1 MADNFIEKRKGSWRR
16 LEDLLDDVQGLR
28 GIRALSR
35 KQVRELGRS
44 YRRTAADLAIAR
56 VESRDQ
62 RLSSYLNNLVI
73 RAHGLVYRAETN
85 GLQRIWVFYRD
96 EFPALFRQTSRYTLA
111 IFFMFVTISLF
122 SFVATWRND
131 DFAEFAHLNSQAVQ
145 AVKDGHKWW
154 EALNDGAPVGAAA
167 IIANN
172 IGVALRT
179 FALSIFPV
187 LGTVQALLPTSLQFG
202 AINALAVKYGMKL
215 KLWSFVAGHGVL
227 EFAAIFIA
235 GGAGLL
241 LGLSILMPGDRTR
254 GEALVLSGSM
264 AIKLLAGC
272 IPILIIAGCIEG
284 FISPTLLHW
293 GYKFGVSAIT
303 AIGLAVYLGKSPKL
317 KTESHLVTKPNV

>member
-1 MADNFIEKRKGSWRR
+1 MADSFIEKRKGSWRR
-16 LEDLLDDVQGLR
+16 LENLLDDTQGLR
-28 GIRALSR
+28 GISGLSR
-35 KQVRELGRS
+35 NQVRELGRS

-56 VESRDQ
+56 VESQDQ
-62 RLSSYLNNLVI
+62 RLCSYLNNLVI
-73 RAHGLVYRAETN
+73 RAHGLVYRAETQ
-85 GLQRIWVFYRD
+85 GVQRIWLFYRD
-96 EFPALFRQTSRYTLA
+96 EFPLIFRQTAHYTFAVFL
-111 IFFMFVTISLF
+111 MFVTIALF
-122 SFVATWRND
+122 AFVSTWQND
-131 DFAEFAHLNSQAVQ
+131 DFAEFAYLNSQAVQ
-145 AVKDGHKWW
+145 DVKDGHKWW
-154 EALNDGAPVGAAA
+154 ETLNEGAPIGTAA

-187 LGTVQALLPTSLQFG
+187 LGTFQALLPTSLQFG

-241 LGLSILMPGDRTR
+241 LGISILIPGERTR
-254 GEALVLSGSM
+254 REALTLCGSF

-284 FISPTLLHW
+284 FLSPTALHYS
-293 GYKFGVSAIT
+293 YKIGVSAIT
-303 AIGLAVYLGKSPKL
+303 ATFLAIYLR
-317 KTESHLVTKPNV
+317 KPNK

>member
-1 MADNFIEKRKGSWRR
+1 MSDNFIEKRKGSWRR
-16 LEDLLDDVQGLR
+16 LENLLDDVQGLR
-28 GIRALSR
+28 GIRDLNR

-62 RLSSYLNNLVI
+62 RLNSYLNNLVI
-73 RAHGLVYRAETN
+73 RAHGLVYQTEN
-85 GLQRIWVFYRD
+85 KGLQRIWIFYRD

-111 IFFMFVTISLF
+111 IFIVFLTIAFF
-122 SFVATWRND
+122 SFLATWRND
-131 DFAEFAHLNSQAVQ
+131 DFAEFAHLNSQAVRD
-145 AVKDGHKWW
+145 VKDGHKWW
-154 EALNDGAPVGAAA
+154 EALNNGAPIGAAA
-167 IIANN
+167 IMANN
-172 IGVALRT
+172 IGVALRI

-227 EFAAIFIA
+227 EFAAFFIA

-241 LGLSILMPGDRTR
+241 LGLSILLPGDRTR
-254 GEALVLSGSM
+254 REALIVAGSQ

-272 IPILIIAGCIEG
+272 VPLLVIAGCIEG
-284 FISPTLLHW
+284 FISPTLIHW
-293 GYKFGVSAIT
+293 GYKFGVSTIT
-303 AIGLAVYLGKSPKL
+303 AIGLGVYLGKSSKL
-317 KTESHLVTKPNV
+317 NTLHSVTKLHG